1 MKEPPVACE
10 QEIACQQVLLE
21 DASVFSIQW
30 SLFPARC
37 LAELSPETLLERY
50 LVHIRRWSAGI
61 IRPHGG
67 PAGIEFRLAGTG
79 LSLIS
84 FMPQLFDGKSLLLR
98 IRGGLLVQ
106 PRRCAGGELRFDVEE
121 EPLGVRVSLR
131 LSGYSPRLLGGSHP
145 SPVRIWLYSFSQG
158 AIHRL
163 VTVRFLA
170 SLFRELCG
178 KAPGVRMVRVHVLEG
193 RPV

>member
-1 MKEPPVACE
+1 M
-10 QEIACQQVLLE
+10 
-21 DASVFSIQW
+21 
-30 SLFPARC
+30 
-37 LAELSPETLLERY
+37 
-50 LVHIRRWSAGI
+50 
-61 IRPHGG
+61 
-67 PAGIEFRLAGTG
+67 EFRLAGTG

-84 FMPQLFDGKSLLLR
+84 FMPQVFDGNSLLLR

-121 EPLGVRVSLR
+121 QPQGVRVSLR
-131 LSGYSPRLLGGSHP
+131 LSGYNPRLLGGSYP
-145 SPVRIWLYSFSQG
+145 SPVRLWLYSFSQG

-170 SLFRELCG
+170 MLFRELCG